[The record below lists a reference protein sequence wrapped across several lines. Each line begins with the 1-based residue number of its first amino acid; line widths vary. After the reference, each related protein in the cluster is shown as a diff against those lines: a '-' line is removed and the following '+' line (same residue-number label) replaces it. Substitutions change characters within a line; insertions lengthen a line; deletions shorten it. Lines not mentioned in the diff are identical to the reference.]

1 MEEGSVINML
11 QKIYGEFSPMEKK
24 AANYILRYP
33 DLVVEYTVKDLAK
46 ASDVS
51 EATVVRMCKHAGYKG
66 YWALRTMLAR
76 NMGTIKKEKK
86 GSVDNDDVIREFFQV
101 YAEMMQT
108 LGSKISIH
116 AMRKSAKILDTCKQ
130 VYIIAGGDTGTVAKH
145 LSFRLGRVGIRAIY
159 NELADYYLNTIN
171 LADRDDAL
179 IAISKSGITKT
190 VLQGVELAKKKGLPV
205 IAITEYENSAIGEL
219 ADYVLLCK
227 GDFGR
232 FDYYKNY
239 SNLSATAVVEALIG
253 LLENRDKIIEKEMDT
268 IELML
273 SEAKL

>member
-1 MEEGSVINML
+1 MGEGSVINML
-11 QKIYGEFSPMEKK
+11 QKCYGEFSPMEKK
-24 AANYILRYP
+24 TANYILRYP

-76 NMGTIKKEKK
+76 NMGTLKKEKK
-86 GSVDNDDVIREFFQV
+86 GNVDSDNAIGEFFQV
-101 YAEMMQT
+101 YAKMIQT
-108 LGSKISIH
+108 LGSKISIE
-116 AMRKSAKILDTCKQ
+116 AMKGSAKILDTCKQ
-130 VYIIAGGDTGTVAKH
+130 VYIIAAGDTGTVAKH
-145 LSFRLGRVGIRAIY
+145 LSFRLGRAGIMAIY

-171 LADRDDAL
+171 LADKGDAL
-179 IAISKSGITKT
+179 LAISKSGITKT
-190 VLQGVELAKKKGLPV
+190 VLQGVELAKKKGLPI
-205 IAITEYENSAIGEL
+205 IAITEYENSALGEL

-239 SNLSATAVVEALIG
+239 SNLNVTAVVEALIG

>member
-1 MEEGSVINML
+1 MGEDNVINML

-24 AANYILRYP
+24 VANHILRYP

-66 YWALRTMLAR
+66 YWAFRTMLAR
-76 NMGTIKKEKK
+76 DMGTIKKEEKT
-86 GSVDNDDVIREFFQV
+86 SVDDGDVIRGFFQA

-108 LGSKISIH
+108 LGNKISIH
-116 AMRKSAKILDTCKQ
+116 SMKESVKILNACKQ
-130 VYIIAGGDTGTVAKH
+130 VYIIAAGDTGTLAKH
-145 LSFRLGRVGIRAIY
+145 MSFRLGRAGIRAIY
-159 NELADYYLNTIN
+159 NELADYYMNTIN
-171 LADRDDAL
+171 LADQEDAL
-179 IAISKSGITKT
+179 LAISKSGITKT
-190 VLQGVELAKKKGLPV
+190 VIQGAELAKKKGLPV
-205 IAITEYENSAIGEL
+205 IAITEYENSTLGEL

-239 SNLSATAVVEALIG
+239 SNLSATAVVEALVG

>member
-1 MEEGSVINML
+1 MGEDGVINVI

-51 EATVVRMCKHAGYKG
+51 EATVMRMCKHAGYDG
-66 YWALRTMLAR
+66 YWAFRTMLAR
-76 NMGTIKKEKK
+76 DMGTIKKEEKK
-86 GSVDNDDVIREFFQV
+86 SSDSDDVIRGFFQG

-108 LGSKISIH
+108 LGSKINIYS
-116 AMRKSAKILDTCKQ
+116 MKESVRILNDCKQ
-130 VYIIAGGDTGTVAKH
+130 VYIIAAGDTGTLAKH
-145 LSFRLGRVGIRAIY
+145 LSFRLGRAGIRAVY
-159 NELADYYLNTIN
+159 SELADYYLNTIN
-171 LADRDDAL
+171 LADQGDAL

-190 VLQGVELAKKKGLPV
+190 VIQGTELAKKKGLPV
-205 IAITEYENSAIGEL
+205 IAITEYENSVIGEL

-227 GDFGR
+227 GDFDR

-239 SNLSATAVVEALIG
+239 SNLSATAVVEAFVG
-253 LLENRDKIIEKEMDT
+253 LLENRDKIIEKKMDT